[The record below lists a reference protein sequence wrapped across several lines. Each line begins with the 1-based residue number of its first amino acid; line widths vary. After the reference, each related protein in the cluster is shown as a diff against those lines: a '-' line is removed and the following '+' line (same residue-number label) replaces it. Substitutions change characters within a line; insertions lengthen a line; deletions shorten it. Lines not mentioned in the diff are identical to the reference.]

1 MEIVNRVAE
10 SGLITLDPAEFV
22 KGADV
27 STINLSD
34 FLEEGVVLREKAFR
48 EKLKNTDWSG
58 YKDHYVGII
67 IDGDLLIPQ
76 WAPMLLSAQLTG
88 IAKAVCVG
96 DKEAAMLQAFE
107 DAIDQLDVEAY
118 KGKNLI
124 IKGCGDDSVS
134 PSVFVRLITRLTP
147 VANRIAYGEACSS
160 VPLFK
165 R

>member
-1 MEIVNRVAE
+1 MEIVNRVSE

-22 KGADV
+22 KGIDV
-27 STINLSD
+27 STIYLSE

-58 YKDHYVGII
+58 FEGHYVGII

-76 WAPMLLSAQLTG
+76 WAAMLLSAQLTG
-88 IAKAVCVG
+88 MAKAVCVG
-96 DKEAAMLQAFE
+96 DKDAAMRRAFE
-107 DAIDQLDVEAY
+107 DAIDQLDMEAY

-124 IKGCGDDSVS
+124 IKGCGDGTVP